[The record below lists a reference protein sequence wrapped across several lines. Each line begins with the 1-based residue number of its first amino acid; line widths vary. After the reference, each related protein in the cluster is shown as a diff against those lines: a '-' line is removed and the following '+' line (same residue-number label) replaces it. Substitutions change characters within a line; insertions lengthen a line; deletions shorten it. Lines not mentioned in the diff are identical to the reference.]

1 MIKQIIKFNYIV
13 LFFLLIFSNAFAHHD
28 IQDAYDKIVTGKKE
42 TLKQEYCIAD
52 KHIKKKFKRNR
63 Q

>member
-13 LFFLLIFSNAFAHHD
+13 LFFLLTFSNAFAHHD
-28 IQDAYDKIVTGKKE
+28 TKDVFDKIVTGKKE

-52 KHIKKKFKRNR
+52 KHIKKNLRNR